1 VSPPFLGVY
10 YATPVAK
17 VLAACCEKV
26 GEMPLRIYLTSRVLV
41 EESGTVLLDERRLMG
56 RQGRLAFAYLVG
68 EHLRAVSRDE
78 LAEELWLGAVPPP
91 SWERSLSALIS
102 KLRALLAS
110 TGIPDVALTA
120 SFGHY
125 QLLLPADVWID
136 LEAASEAI
144 DRAESAL
151 RGDKPREAWGWAQVA
166 YQISRRPFLM
176 GEEGPWV
183 TLKRYELRDV
193 LVRAH
198 ECLSEPSIW
207 HTEPEYA
214 VKHAKEAVA
223 IEPFRETS
231 YQLLMRAH
239 AAVGNRAEALRV
251 YERCRSLLSE
261 DLGVPPSSQTE
272 AVYLEILRS

>member
-1 VSPPFLGVY
+1 
-10 YATPVAK
+10 
-17 VLAACCEKV
+17 
-26 GEMPLRIYLTSRVLV
+26 MPLRIYLTGRVLV
-41 EESGTVLLDERRLMG
+41 EDNGTILLGERRLMG
-56 RQGRLAFAYLVG
+56 RQGRLVFAHLVG

-78 LAEELWLGAVPPP
+78 LAETLWPDAVPP

-102 KLRALLAS
+102 KLRALLA
-110 TGIPDVALTA
+110 GVGVPDVALTG

-136 LEAASEAI
+136 AEAASTAI

-151 RGDKPREAWGWAQVA
+151 RKGKPRDAWGWAQAA
-166 YQISRRPFLM
+166 YQISRRSFLM

-183 TLKRYELRDV
+183 TLKRSELREV

-207 HTEPEYA
+207 HAEPGYA
-214 VKHAKEAVA
+214 VKHAKETVS

-251 YERCRSLLSE
+251 YERCRNLLSE
-261 DLGVPPSSQTE
+261 ELGVPPSPRTE
-272 AVYLEILRS
+272 AVYLDILRS

>member
-1 VSPPFLGVY
+1 
-10 YATPVAK
+10 
-17 VLAACCEKV
+17 
-26 GEMPLRIYLTSRVLV
+26 MPLRIYLTGRVLV
-41 EESGTVLLDERRLMG
+41 EESGTVLINERRLMG

-68 EHLRAVSRDE
+68 ERLRAVSRDE
-78 LAEELWLGAVPPP
+78 LAEELWLGAVPP

-102 KLRALLAS
+102 KLRALLA
-110 TGIPDVALTA
+110 GADIPDVALTG

-136 LEAASEAI
+136 VEAASEAI

-151 RGDKPREAWGWAQVA
+151 RADKPRETWGWAQVA
-166 YQISRRPFLM
+166 YQISSRRPFLTD
-176 GEEGPWV
+176 EEGPWV
-183 TLKRYELRDV
+183 TLKRSELRDV
-193 LVRAH
+193 FVRAH
-198 ECLSEPSIW
+198 ERMSEPSIW

-223 IEPFRETS
+223 LEPFRETS

-251 YERCRSLLSE
+251 YERCRRLLSE
-261 DLGVPPSSQTE
+261 ELGVPPSPQTE

>member
-1 VSPPFLGVY
+1 LDVY
-10 YATPVAK
+10 YAPPVAR

-41 EESGTVLLDERRLMG
+41 EESGTLLLDERSLIG
-56 RQGRLAFAYLVG
+56 RQGRLAFAHLVG

-78 LAEELWLGAVPPP
+78 LAEELWLDAVPP

-110 TGIPDVALTA
+110 AGIPDVALTGA
-120 SFGHY
+120 FGHY
-125 QLLLPADVWID
+125 QLLLPTDVWID
-136 LEAASEAI
+136 VEAASEAI

-151 RGDKPREAWGWAQVA
+151 RGDKPQDAWGWAQVA
-166 YQISRRPFLM
+166 YQISRRSFLM

-183 TLKRYELRDV
+183 TLKRSELREV

-207 HTEPEYA
+207 HMEPEYA
-214 VKHAKEAVA
+214 VRHAKEAVA

-261 DLGVPPSSQTE
+261 ELGVPPSPQTE
-272 AVYLEILRS
+272 AVYLDILRS

>member
-1 VSPPFLGVY
+1 
-10 YATPVAK
+10 
-17 VLAACCEKV
+17 
-26 GEMPLRIYLTSRVLV
+26 MPLRIYLTSRVLV
-41 EESGTVLLDERRLMG
+41 EESGTVLLDERGFMG
-56 RQGRLAFAYLVG
+56 RQGRLTFAYLVG

-78 LAEELWLGAVPPP
+78 LAEELWLGTVPP

-102 KLRALLAS
+102 KLRAILAS
-110 TGIPDVALTA
+110 ANLPDVALNS

-136 LEAASEAI
+136 VEAASEAI

-151 RGDKPREAWGWAQVA
+151 RGDKPREAWGWAHVA
-166 YQISRRPFLM
+166 YQISRRSFLM
-176 GEEGPWV
+176 GEEGQWV
-183 TLKRYELRDV
+183 MLKRSELREV

-207 HTEPEYA
+207 HEEPEYA
-214 VKHAKEAVA
+214 VKHAKEAVVL
-223 IEPFRETS
+223 EPYRETS

-251 YERCRSLLSE
+251 YERCRRLLSE
-261 DLGVPPSSQTE
+261 ELGVSPSSQTE

>member
-1 VSPPFLGVY
+1 
-10 YATPVAK
+10 
-17 VLAACCEKV
+17 
-26 GEMPLRIYLTSRVLV
+26 MPLRIYLTSRVLV
-41 EESGTVLLDERRLMG
+41 EESGTILLDERRLMG
-56 RQGRLAFAYLVG
+56 RQGRLAFAYLVS
-68 EHLRAVSRDE
+68 EHLRAVSKDE
-78 LAEELWLGAVPPP
+78 LAEELWLGAVPP
-91 SWERSLSALIS
+91 SWERSLRALIS
-102 KLRALLAS
+102 KLRTLLAS
-110 TGIPDVALTA
+110 ANLPDVALNS

-125 QLLLPADVWID
+125 QLSLPADVWID
-136 LEAASEAI
+136 IEAAIEAL

-151 RGDKPREAWGWAQVA
+151 RGGKTQDAWGWAQTA
-166 YQISRRPFLM
+166 YQISRRSFLM

-183 TLKRYELRDV
+183 TLKRSELREV

-207 HTEPEYA
+207 HEEPEYA

-251 YERCRSLLSE
+251 YERCRSLFSE
-261 DLGVPPSSQTE
+261 EIGVSPSSQTE

>member
-1 VSPPFLGVY
+1 
-10 YATPVAK
+10 
-17 VLAACCEKV
+17 
-26 GEMPLRIYLTSRVLV
+26 MPLRIYLTNRVLV
-41 EESGTVLLDERRLMG
+41 EDSGTVILDERRLMG

-68 EHLRAVSRDE
+68 EHLRAVSRDK
-78 LAEELWLGAVPPP
+78 LAEELWLDAVPP

-102 KLRALLAS
+102 KLRALLANA
-110 TGIPDVALTA
+110 GVPDVALSG
-120 SFGHY
+120 SFGRY

-136 LEAASEAI
+136 VEAASEAI

-151 RGDKPREAWGWAQVA
+151 RGDKPPEAWGWAHVA
-166 YQISRRPFLM
+166 CQISRRPFLM

-183 TLKRYELRDV
+183 TLKRSELRDV

-207 HTEPEYA
+207 GTEPAYA
-214 VKHAKEAVA
+214 VKHAKQAVA
-223 IEPFRETS
+223 IEPFRESS

-251 YERCRSLLSE
+251 YERCRSVLSE
-261 DLGVPPSSQTE
+261 ELGVSPSPQTE

>member
-1 VSPPFLGVY
+1 
-10 YATPVAK
+10 
-17 VLAACCEKV
+17 
-26 GEMPLRIYLTSRVLV
+26 MPLRIYLTNRLLI
-41 EESGTVLLDERRLMG
+41 EESGTILLDERRLMG

-68 EHLRAVSRDE
+68 EHLSAVSRDE
-78 LAEELWLGAVPPP
+78 LAEDLWLGTVLP

-102 KLRALLAS
+102 KLRTLLTSA
-110 TGIPDVALTA
+110 GLPDVALNS

-125 QLLLPADVWID
+125 QLSLPADVWID
-136 LEAASEAI
+136 VEAASEAL

-151 RGDKPREAWGWAQVA
+151 RGGKTQDAWGWAQAA
-166 YQISRRPFLM
+166 YQISRRSFLM

-183 TLKRYELRDV
+183 TLKRSELREV

-207 HTEPEYA
+207 HEEPEYA

-223 IEPFRETS
+223 LEPFRETS

-251 YERCRSLLSE
+251 YERCRRLLSE
-261 DLGVPPSSQTE
+261 ELGVPPSPQTE

>member
-1 VSPPFLGVY
+1 
-10 YATPVAK
+10 
-17 VLAACCEKV
+17 
-26 GEMPLRIYLTSRVLV
+26 MPLRIYLTGRVLV
-41 EESGTVLLDERRLMG
+41 EDSGTVLLDERRLMG
-56 RQGRLAFAYLVG
+56 RQGRLAFAHLVC

-78 LAEELWLGAVPPP
+78 LAEELWLSTVPP

-110 TGIPDVALTA
+110 VGIPDVALTG

-125 QLLLPADVWID
+125 QLLLPADAWID
-136 LEAASEAI
+136 VEAASEAI

-166 YQISRRPFLM
+166 YQISRRPFLTD
-176 GEEGPWV
+176 EEGPWV
-183 TLKRYELRDV
+183 TLKRSELREV

-198 ECLSEPSIW
+198 ECLSEPGVW
-207 HTEPEYA
+207 GTEPAYA

-261 DLGVPPSSQTE
+261 ELGVPPSPQTE

>member
-1 VSPPFLGVY
+1 
-10 YATPVAK
+10 
-17 VLAACCEKV
+17 
-26 GEMPLRIYLTSRVLV
+26 MPLRIYLTGRVLV
-41 EESGTVLLDERRLMG
+41 EESGSVLLDESRLMG
-56 RQGRLAFAYLVG
+56 RQGRLLFAYLVG

-78 LAEELWLGAVPPP
+78 LAEELWLGAVPP

-110 TGIPDVALTA
+110 AGIPDVGLSG

-136 LEAASEAI
+136 VEATSVAI

-151 RGDKPREAWGWAQVA
+151 RADNKPQEEVWGWAQVA
-166 YQISRRPFLM
+166 YQISRRHLLL

-183 TLKRYELRDV
+183 TLKRSELHNV
-193 LVRAH
+193 LLRAH

-207 HTEPEYA
+207 PTEPEYA
-214 VKHAKEAVA
+214 VKHAREAVA
-223 IEPFRETS
+223 LEPFRERS

-251 YERCRSLLSE
+251 YERCRMLLSE
-261 DLGVPPSSQTE
+261 ELGVSPSPQTE

>member
-1 VSPPFLGVY
+1 
-10 YATPVAK
+10 
-17 VLAACCEKV
+17 
-26 GEMPLRIYLTSRVLV
+26 M
-41 EESGTVLLDERRLMG
+41 
-56 RQGRLAFAYLVG
+56 AFVRYSASIEAPRMARDG

-78 LAEELWLGAVPPP
+78 LAEELWLSAVPP

-110 TGIPDVALTA
+110 IPDVALTG

-136 LEAASEAI
+136 VEAASEAI

-151 RGDKPREAWGWAQVA
+151 RGDNPQEAWGWAQAA
-166 YQISRRPFLM
+166 YQISRRSFLM

-183 TLKRYELRDV
+183 TLKRSELREV

-207 HTEPEYA
+207 HSEPEYA

-231 YQLLMRAH
+231 YQLLMQAH

-251 YERCRSLLSE
+251 YERCRRLLSE
-261 DLGVPPSSQTE
+261 ELGVLPSPQTE
-272 AVYLEILRS
+272 AVYLDILRS

>member
-1 VSPPFLGVY
+1 MS
-10 YATPVAK
+10 
-17 VLAACCEKV
+17 
-26 GEMPLRIYLTSRVLV
+26 LRIYLTGRVLV
-41 EESGTVLLDERRLMG
+41 EDNGEILFDERRLMG
-56 RQGRLAFAYLVG
+56 RQGRLTFAHLVG

-78 LAEELWLGAVPPP
+78 LAEELWLGKAPP
-91 SWERSLSALIS
+91 SWERSLNALIS
-102 KLRALLAS
+102 KLRALLA
-110 TGIPDVALTA
+110 GLPDVVLKT

-125 QLLLPADVWID
+125 QLSLPADVWID
-136 LEAASEAI
+136 AEAATNAI

-151 RGDKPREAWGWAQVA
+151 RADQPQEAWGWAQVA
-166 YQISRRPFLM
+166 YQISRRTFLL

-183 TLKRYELRDV
+183 TLKRSELREV

-207 HTEPEYA
+207 HAEREQA
-214 VKHAKEAVA
+214 VKHAREAVA
-223 IEPFRETS
+223 LEPFRETS

-261 DLGVPPSSQTE
+261 ELGVPPSSQTE
-272 AVYLEILRS
+272 AVYLDILRS

>member
-1 VSPPFLGVY
+1 
-10 YATPVAK
+10 
-17 VLAACCEKV
+17 
-26 GEMPLRIYLTSRVLV
+26 MPLRIYLTGRVLV
-41 EESGTVLLDERRLMG
+41 EDDGKILLDERRLMG
-56 RQGRLAFAYLVG
+56 RQGRLTFAYLAY

-78 LAEELWLGAVPPP
+78 LAEELWLGKVPP

-102 KLRALLAS
+102 KLRALLA
-110 TGIPDVALTA
+110 GLPNVVLNA

-125 QLLLPADVWID
+125 QLSLPADVWID
-136 LEAASEAI
+136 VEAAAGAV

-151 RGDKPREAWGWAQVA
+151 RGSEEPQEAWGWAHVA
-166 YQISRRPFLM
+166 HQISRRPFLM

-183 TLKRYELRDV
+183 TLKRTELRDV

-207 HTEPEYA
+207 HKEPEYA
-214 VKHAKEAVA
+214 VRHATEAVNL
-223 IEPFRETS
+223 EPFRETS

-251 YERCRSLLSE
+251 YDRCRCLLSE
-261 DLGVPPSSQTE
+261 ELGVPPSSQTE
-272 AVYLEILRS
+272 AVYLDILRS

>member
-1 VSPPFLGVY
+1 
-10 YATPVAK
+10 
-17 VLAACCEKV
+17 
-26 GEMPLRIYLTSRVLV
+26 MPLRIYLTSRVLV
-41 EESGTVLLDERRLMG
+41 EEDGGTVLLDERRLMG
-56 RQGRLAFAYLVG
+56 RQGRLTFAYLVG

-78 LAEELWLGAVPPP
+78 LAEELWLGSLPP
-91 SWERSLSALIS
+91 SWEKSLRAVIS
-102 KLRALLAS
+102 KLRAQLAS
-110 TGIPDVALTA
+110 AGIPDIALTG
-120 SFGHY
+120 SFGCY

-136 LEAASEAI
+136 VEAASGAI

-183 TLKRYELRDV
+183 TLKRSELRNV
-193 LVRAH
+193 LLRAH
-198 ECLSEPSIW
+198 ECLSEPGIW
-207 HTEPEYA
+207 HKEPASA

-223 IEPFRETS
+223 IEPFRERS

-251 YERCRSLLSE
+251 YERCRRLLSE
-261 DLGVPPSSQTE
+261 ELGVPPSPQTE
-272 AVYLEILRS
+272 AVYLDILRS

>member
-1 VSPPFLGVY
+1 MDVY
-10 YATPVAK
+10 YATPVARM
-17 VLAACCEKV
+17 LAACCEKV

-41 EESGTVLLDERRLMG
+41 EEDSGTVLLDERRLMG

-78 LAEELWLGAVPPP
+78 LAEELWLGGVPP

-110 TGIPDVALTA
+110 AGIPDVALTG

-136 LEAASEAI
+136 VEAASEAI

-151 RGDKPREAWGWAQVA
+151 RGDKPREAWGWAHVA

-183 TLKRYELRDV
+183 TLKRSELRDV

-198 ECLSEPSIW
+198 ECLSEPGIW
-207 HTEPEYA
+207 GTELAYA

-261 DLGVPPSSQTE
+261 ELGVPPSPRTE

>member
-1 VSPPFLGVY
+1 
-10 YATPVAK
+10 
-17 VLAACCEKV
+17 
-26 GEMPLRIYLTSRVLV
+26 MPLRIYLTGRVLV
-41 EESGTVLLDERRLMG
+41 EESGAVLLDERRLMG
-56 RQGRLAFAYLVG
+56 RQGRLAFAFLVG

-78 LAEELWLGAVPPP
+78 LAEELWLGAVPP

-110 TGIPDVALTA
+110 AGVPGVALTG

-136 LEAASEAI
+136 VAAASEAI

-151 RGDKPREAWGWAQVA
+151 RRDESQEAWGWAQVA
-166 YQISRRPFLM
+166 YQISRRTFLM
-176 GEEGPWV
+176 GEDGPWA
-183 TLKRYELRDV
+183 TLKRSELGEV

-207 HTEPEYA
+207 HKEPAFA

-223 IEPFRETS
+223 IEPFRETG

-239 AAVGNRAEALRV
+239 AAVGNRAEALRA
-251 YERCRSLLSE
+251 YERCRTFLSE
-261 DLGVPPSSQTE
+261 ELGVTPSPQTE
-272 AVYLEILRS
+272 AVYLDILRS